1 MQPQLIKI
9 EVFLCIN
16 IQLNITSYQRRLVS
30 RLRLL
35 DRFLSKKVTELK
47 KRDKTLA
54 GKDDIF

>member
-16 IQLNITSYQRRLVS
+16 IQLNITSYHRRLVS
-30 RLRLL
+30 RLRLS
-35 DRFLSKKVTELK
+35 DRFLSKKVTKLK

>member
-30 RLRLL
+30 RLRLS